1 LKDPT
6 LPLYDRCRKFKT
18 GLQNKKILPIIKLK
32 KKLELVGLQE
42 NSKFSSFH
50 WV

>member
-1 LKDPT
+1 MT
-6 LPLYDRCRKFKT
+6 AAENFKT
-18 GLQNKKILPIIKLK
+18 GLQNKILPIIKLK
-32 KKLELVGLQE
+32 KKLELGFARTK